1 MLYIY
6 SPWSH
11 GGRGTSWMWEIII
24 DTAADSWLPLIAEGL
39 VLVVFGRLFAFR
51 ALPIFL

>member
-1 MLYIY
+1 MLYIVLGH
-6 SPWSH
+6 P
-11 GGRGTSWMWEIII
+11 GAGVLVGCGRIIII